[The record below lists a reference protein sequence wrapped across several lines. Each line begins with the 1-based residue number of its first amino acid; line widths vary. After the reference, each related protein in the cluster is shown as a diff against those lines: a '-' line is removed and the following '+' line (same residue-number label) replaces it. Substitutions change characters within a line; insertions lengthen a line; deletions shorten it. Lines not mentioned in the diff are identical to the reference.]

1 MEKRRNVEDDA
12 RFIFLHVLLIKPRVP
27 ISFSS

>member
-1 MEKRRNVEDDA
+1 MEKRRNVDDA